1 MGEVIRGS
9 QEASG
14 ERNQLALRGRRV
26 RAIETGEHDLLDALH
41 IQQIEGERA
50 TASGVEAL
58 EAVALSE
65 PHELLGLA

>member
-1 MGEVIRGS
+1 MGEVLGRA
-9 QEASG
+9 QEAGG
-14 ERNQLALRGRRV
+14 ERDQLALRGRRV

-41 IQQIEGERA
+41 IQKLEGERA